1 MRHLL
6 ALTWPIA
13 VCATAVAAGV
23 WLIYSLFPGSGVS
36 VLIPG
41 DSEFTIAEPGRYTL
55 WTQVEASF
63 RGKLMTFPTGLPSGV
78 TISVT
83 KPDGSVVPIRS
94 QWPGPQRDSPGS
106 IQVAVGSL
114 IFDSPGSYRISTEG
128 LQEQRALYLDRSD
141 MRFFFAKVLFAMS
154 IPVVFL
160 AGVLWA
166 VFIFIRRRRKPA

>member
-6 ALTWPIA
+6 AFTCPIA
-13 VCATAVAAGV
+13 VCVTAVAAGI
-23 WLIYSLFPGSGVS
+23 WLIFSFFPGSGIS
-36 VLIPG
+36 VLVPG
-41 DSEFTIAEPGRYTL
+41 DREFTVVEPGRYTL

-63 RGKLMTFPTGLPSGV
+63 QGKLMTFPTGLPSGV
-78 TISVT
+78 TISIT
-83 KPDGSVVPIRS
+83 KLDGSVVPIRS
-94 QWPGPQRDSPGS
+94 QWPGPQKDSPGS

-114 IFDSPGSYRISTEG
+114 TFDSPGSYRIGTDG
-128 LQEQRALYLDRSD
+128 LNEPRALYLDRSD

-154 IPVVFL
+154 IPVILL